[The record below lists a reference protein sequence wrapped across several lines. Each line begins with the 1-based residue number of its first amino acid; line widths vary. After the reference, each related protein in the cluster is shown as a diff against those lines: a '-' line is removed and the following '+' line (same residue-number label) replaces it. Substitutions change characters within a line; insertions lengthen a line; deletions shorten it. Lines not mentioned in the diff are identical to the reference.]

1 MGIFFDRCAYC
12 DNKVR
17 KTARFCNHCG
27 KPAPGGWWKC
37 PACGKW
43 IGNDSQFCPHCN
55 APLYPENRA
64 DLAGGVW
71 QKERTRFAERFEVGD
86 VGRLLSDGL
95 LVQEGTEAVLLD
107 AGHVCGILGP
117 GRHDSPDPL
126 GTGGWF
132 SRSMSRSVV
141 LVDVG
146 EVAVPVKV
154 EALRTAE
161 GFPLEFYGEVIFRLT
176 DGTDAAQK
184 FISNMMKGG
193 RTLEFSDI
201 AARIQ
206 SLVRVAVS
214 DFCAGA
220 DLDGL
225 VRDPQRRI
233 RLHDSMTETLKADFD
248 ACGLGIVRVSS
259 AEFTGEVYE
268 EYVEREARV
277 DMERRRVERD
287 AALRSLLNR
296 EDLAKC
302 QDATEL
308 LRRKHAID
316 REFRLEEL
324 DAEFDEKT
332 RRLRHER
339 ETDMLRQAWEEEDV
353 LRAQR
358 MEIDRTK
365 HQAELQKLLAE
376 VERQKKI
383 GDAEAQ
389 VKIDKMLLEIRAI
402 KDRMES
408 ERKTNDAARRK
419 EMTVEQLL
427 VDIDDPDKRSDLME
441 LKRMQIQAGMTEKQI
456 LAMKGIVSTTDVF
469 VEEMKRLYADSAD
482 RDERRLSKILEP
494 VIEAV
499 KRPGNGPNIYK

>member
-1 MGIFFDRCAYC
+1 MGIFFDKCAYC
-12 DNKVR
+12 NNPVR

-37 PACGKW
+37 PSCGKW

-55 APLYPENRA
+55 TPLYPEGRA

-71 QKERTRFAERFEVGD
+71 QKAHTRFAERFEVGD
-86 VGRLLSDGL
+86 VRRLLTDGL
-95 LVQEGTEAVLLD
+95 QVQEGTVAVLLD
-107 AGHVCGILGP
+107 AGHVCDILGP
-117 GRHDSPDPL
+117 GRHDSSDEL
-126 GTGGWF
+126 GKSGWF
-132 SRSMSRSVV
+132 SHSPDRSVV
-141 LVDVG
+141 LLDIG

-176 DGTDAAQK
+176 EGKDAAQK
-184 FISNMMKGG
+184 FITNMMKEG
-193 RTLEFSDI
+193 RSLEFSDI

-214 DFCAGA
+214 DFCTGA

-233 RLHDSMTETLKADFD
+233 RLHDSMAETLKADFE
-248 ACGLGIVRVSS
+248 ACGLEIVRVSS
-259 AEFTGEVYE
+259 AEFTGDAYE
-268 EYVEREARV
+268 EYVEREAQV

-302 QDATEL
+302 QDAAEL

-324 DAEFDEKT
+324 DAEFDEST

-339 ETDMLRQAWEEEDV
+339 ETETLRQAWEEEDV
-353 LRAQR
+353 RRQQR
-358 MEIDRTK
+358 METEQTK
-365 HQAELQKLLAE
+365 HKIELQKLVDE
-376 VERQKKI
+376 IDRQKKI

-389 VKIDKMLLEIRAI
+389 VKIAKMWQEVSAIQDKMDAEKKAI
-402 KDRMES
+402 
-408 ERKTNDAARRK
+408 DAQRRK
-419 EMTVEQLL
+419 GMTILELIADIEDPVQREQLK
-427 VDIDDPDKRSDLME
+427 DTYK
-441 LKRMQIQAGMTEKQI
+441 MQLQAGMTESQI
-456 LAMKGIVSTTDVF
+456 LATMGIVSTNAIF
-469 VEEMKRLYADSAD
+469 MEEMRRLYSDQAD
-482 RDERRLSKILEP
+482 RDERRLGKILEP
-494 VIEAV
+494 LSDAV
-499 KRPGNGPNIYK
+499 KRPQSGPTIYK